1 MKSMPNR
8 HSFADRKTLFIA
20 GAKDKSKRQKQE
32 AKARGKS
39 KRQKQE
45 AKARGKSKRQKNEA
59 QPTKL
64 SIAPRIGRP
73 RAGEGG

>member
-45 AKARGKSKRQKNEA
+45 AKARGKSKRQKQEA
-59 QPTKL
+59 K
-64 SIAPRIGRP
+64 
-73 RAGEGG
+73 E